1 VGEGLRSVEVK
12 PSPNQERVLYPAR
25 RSPFIEPGLSGSG
38 LYTAAIRL
46 YQGGARVM
54 DDDMQRHLDS
64 MTEQEREEIRT
75 FLARFDEQVERKREQ
90 LLNELQDPGSEEAV
104 QMRAELLEGRVPLLD
119 ENENLIFKPR
129 SELRLEDVRRFAAFL
144 DADAERRLR
153 DVAG

>member
-1 VGEGLRSVEVK
+1 
-12 PSPNQERVLYPAR
+12 
-25 RSPFIEPGLSGSG
+25 
-38 LYTAAIRL
+38 
-46 YQGGARVM
+46 M

-144 DADAERRLR
+144 DADAEHRLR
-153 DVAG
+153 QILGAWGQRTKVRGRGRLGR